1 MEKGLKDVSTESN
14 NLAYLLEYRFA
25 TTQVDALIFKHI
37 IKSPL
42 LTTKKNLH
50 IILKQGSICT

>member
-25 TTQVDALIFKHI
+25 TTQVDTLIFKHI
-37 IKSPL
+37 IKSSLRKPI
-42 LTTKKNLH
+42 LH